1 MGSPREVLLG
11 RIAVKRGLLAPQEL
25 ARALEEQARRG
36 NVTLGALLVQLGLL
50 SQQQLD
56 SLLAEQQAALSA
68 QAPATPPAPPG
79 APAQPVTQG
88 QNLLGRR
95 AVGSG
100 LVTPDQL
107 NECIR
112 EQGLREGQGRFQ
124 RLGEILVEK
133 GLLTATQVEA
143 LLGAQGKRLLKCPTC
158 HAQYNVA
165 GDSGPSA
172 ACPRC
177 RVALV
182 PAALPP
188 PSSTAAT
195 IIRTPSKPNL
205 GNVSAE
211 GTIYFGKETV
221 ELPAADP
228 APTGRAGSPGRPSPP
243 PPARRPSGGTTRRTK
258 KHAPKPKYVD
268 YRKSRTS
275 RPPSFQWMG
284 FAAIGAAVLLVGILS
299 LGGSSKSTPTSS
311 SSSSEPEP
319 TTTPSSAPREVS
331 DEQWRSYLAG
341 LPDDPADRLRRL
353 EGMDLSGPMGR
364 RARGEISRIE
374 ADLRAKLDE
383 EFKRRRKAASDFA
396 AQEEYG
402 AAIAAWDGFPHRL
415 DVRGQFKDRVASE
428 VATLQNRSDAR
439 DLAAR
444 PKPPVEPAQPRT
456 SPEIEAAH
464 QRVTQAR
471 ADIAKRKKE
480 VADLKVAEFARLK
493 QGTESRPMDLDING
507 QLLKGCVFTDIN
519 DDGGLIKV
527 KDPPVTTSLFFA
539 YLKPPTLFKIRKAMT
554 SPEEVASRFA
564 LGRYAARLGLYK
576 EAEQEFKWVVGKDAS
591 YESRVPDL
599 AKLKQRGIVFHG
611 VVQSR
616 FDHYKIVYD
625 FTTPDEALDFQT
637 DAGNVSVEKGQLV
650 LAGSRVVQASLKE
663 VAFAGEATLTVAM
676 GAAPQDTLVGWG
688 LQLTC
693 SDGKAVSLLVFS
705 VEGELIVMA
714 KTPGAEQLDE
724 KATLPARGG
733 EELSFKLEKGTQI
746 ALLQGKTVLWSDSV
760 PTVTACGISLLGFR
774 KGEGAVRAPFE
785 KISMEGKIRPEWMKK
800 MRAESEVRAL
810 RTLEED
816 LQLSSDDAAD
826 PPLEPLSVEAN
837 ARLSSRDMQLFRE
850 SRQTLE
856 RRGLT
861 YKDVY
866 EVSLKL
872 YELAER
878 EPGFAGTPYVLA
890 RLLSRIGVDDM
901 ADELLAKAVEL
912 DPRFYEALVERAR
925 LSVDKKEFDAARRDI
940 EAALA
945 LKPDCGQ
952 AYSARGYI
960 RISERKFVEA
970 SEDLELAIALTPTDR
985 GALHLLKDA
994 KHLLK
999 GPWPKESGKTEYVA
1013 ETQHFRV
1020 RTDMG
1025 AKKAKEFAE
1034 RLEKA
1039 REVYVLEIPPP
1050 SGAVERAEVVVF
1062 YTEEAY
1068 HTYAELTSDDRAE
1081 STLGY
1086 FHPLYNQLF
1095 LFEGATDVSGQ
1106 ELLHV
1111 LFHEGF
1117 HQYLEGIIPFNPT
1130 WCNEGLAEY
1139 YGGKAF
1145 ARETGLTRDPF
1156 LAIRL
1161 ENLQSSYAAGSQID
1175 FATIMDMSQ
1184 AEFYGDWAP
1193 VLYAQGWAMCHWFL
1207 DVASKGERDA
1217 FLAYL
1222 DEMRKGSTRE
1232 EARTRAFAGM
1242 DLKDME
1248 RRWTSWMR
1256 AWKY

>member
-11 RIAVKRGLLAPQEL
+11 RIAVKRGLLSPEEL
-25 ARALEEQARRG
+25 TRAIEEQTRRG
-36 NVTLGALLVQLGLL
+36 DVTLGVLLVQLGLL
-50 SQQQLD
+50 SQLQLND
-56 SLLAEQQAALSA
+56 LLAEQQAALSA
-68 QAPATPPAPPG
+68 QAPAAPPAPPG
-79 APAQPVTQG
+79 APAKPVTQG

-95 AVGSG
+95 AVDAG
-100 LVTPDQL
+100 LLTPDQL
-107 NECIR
+107 NDCIR

-124 RLGEILVEK
+124 RLGEILVDK

-143 LLGAQGKRLLKCPTC
+143 LIGAQGKRLLKCPKC

-165 GDSGPSA
+165 GDSGPSP

-182 PAALPP
+182 VAAATAPP
-188 PSSTAAT
+188 PDPFATAAT
-195 IIRTPSKPNL
+195 IVRTPSKPKL
-205 GNVSAE
+205 DNVSAE
-211 GTIYFGKETV
+211 GTIYFNKETV
-221 ELPAADP
+221 ELPSVDP
-228 APTGRAGSPGRPSPP
+228 GPRRSPPP
-243 PPARRPSGGTTRRTK
+243 PPARRPGGGTTRRTK

-268 YRKSRTS
+268 YRKSRTA
-275 RPPSFQWMG
+275 RPPSFQWVG
-284 FAAIGAAVLLVGILS
+284 FAAIGAAVLLVGILA
-299 LGGSSKSTPTSS
+299 LGGSSKPPSTTSS
-311 SSSSEPEP
+311 SSAEPEKP
-319 TTTPSSAPREVS
+319 TTSSSDPRVVS

-341 LPDDPADRLRRL
+341 LPEDPVERIRRL
-353 EGMDLSGPMGR
+353 DGMDFSGPMGK
-364 RARGEISRIE
+364 RAKKEIARIE
-374 ADLRAKLDE
+374 EELDRKLDE
-383 EFKRRRKAASDFA
+383 EFRQRRKSASDLAASEQYD
-396 AQEEYG
+396 
-402 AAIAAWDGFPHRL
+402 AAISAWNDFPRRL
-415 DVRGQFKDRVASE
+415 DVHGKYADRIAAE
-428 VATLQNRSDAR
+428 VSTLQKRSEAHDVAV
-439 DLAAR
+439 R
-444 PKPPVEPAQPRT
+444 PRQPVEPAQPRT
-456 SPEIEAAH
+456 SPEIDAAN
-464 QRVTQAR
+464 QRVAQAR
-471 ADIAKRKKE
+471 ADIARRKKE
-480 VADLKVAEFARLK
+480 VADLKLAEFARLTK
-493 QGTESRPMDLDING
+493 GSVSRPMDLDING
-507 QLLKGCVFTDIN
+507 QLLKGCVFTEIN

-554 SPEEVASRFA
+554 DAEEVSSRFA

-591 YESRVPDL
+591 YQSRVPDL

-616 FDHYKIVYD
+616 FDKYKIVYD
-625 FTTPDEALDFQT
+625 FTGPDEALDFQT
-637 DAGNVSVEKGQLV
+637 DVGNVSVEKGQLV

-663 VAFAGEATLTVAM
+663 VAFAGEATLSVAM
-676 GAAPQDTLVGWG
+676 AAAPQDMLIGWG

-693 SDGKAVSLLVFS
+693 TDGKAVSLLVFS

-714 KTPGAEQLDE
+714 KTPGADKMDE

-746 ALLQGKTVLWSDSV
+746 SLLQGKTVLWSDSV
-760 PTVTACGISLLGFR
+760 PTVTACGISLLGFHR
-774 KGEGAVRAPFE
+774 QETGTVRGAFD

-816 LQLSSDDAAD
+816 LQLSSDDEAD
-826 PPLEPLSVEAN
+826 PPLDPLSVEAN
-837 ARLSSRDMQLFRE
+837 ARISSSDLGLFRE
-850 SRQTLE
+850 ARQTLE

-861 YKDVY
+861 YKEVY
-866 EVSLKL
+866 EVELKL
-872 YELAER
+872 YELAQR
-878 EPGFAGTPYVLA
+878 EPGFPGTPYILA

-901 ADELLAKAVEL
+901 ADELLSRAVEL
-912 DPRFYEALVERAR
+912 DPRFYEALVERAK
-925 LSVDKKEFDAARRDI
+925 LSVDKKEFDKAKKDI

-945 LKPDCGQ
+945 IKPDCGQ
-952 AYSARGYI
+952 AWSARGYI
-960 RISERKFVEA
+960 RISERKFLEA
-970 SEDLELAIALTPTDR
+970 AEDLELAIALTPTDR

-994 KHLLK
+994 RHLLK

-1161 ENLQSSYAAGSQID
+1161 ENLQSSYAAGSKID

-1207 DVASKGERDA
+1207 EVAPKGEREA

-1222 DEMRKGSTRE
+1222 DEMRRGSTRE
-1232 EARTRAFAGM
+1232 EARERAFAGK

-1248 RRWTSWMR
+1248 RRWSSWMR